1 MQVFTKILT
10 SATILL
16 AALALAACFGGSTS
30 EPTRYYTLAVEN
42 ISMPESS
49 AKGSVQ
55 VRKFTIDPAYQRAN
69 IVYRESAYDFM
80 FYDLD
85 LWASRP
91 DHMITQVVAE
101 YAVKSGLFE
110 SVEIKGNSKPAFEIS
125 GNISA
130 IEEVDEGSSQSAR
143 LAIEISFRKV
153 DSNEALFE
161 KRYEGKEPMDK
172 REPRAMAEA
181 TSKLL
186 GKFMEDAL
194 ANMAGAN

>member
-1 MQVFTKILT
+1 MRIFTKILT

-16 AALALAACFGGSTS
+16 AALTLTACFGGSTS
-30 EPTRYYTLAVEN
+30 EPSRYYMLAVED
-42 ISMPESS
+42 ISMPSGNV
-49 AKGSVQ
+49 KGKVQ
-55 VRKFTIDPAYQRAN
+55 VRKFTVDPAYQKAN

-181 TSKLL
+181 TSKLW
-186 GKFMEDAL
+186 GKFMEGPL